1 MLNAVTSRVDILSVD
16 LTSEIIIGG
25 EILFLGEIVHN
36 CRKKNVCSKRWK
48 LGIDCFLM
56 KFKVSD
62 QSIGYHM

>member
-36 CRKKNVCSKRWK
+36 CRKKNTEAMCAAS
-48 LGIDCFLM
+48 G
-56 KFKVSD
+56 
-62 QSIGYHM
+62 GN